1 MNNVPSILHS
11 KRFWT
16 LVASILA
23 MFIVTLVPDFQSA
36 EEQLITLIA
45 ILGGVAVAGYSIEDA
60 LRVVY
65 PTLADFVKETPNQ
78 IDDNIFA
85 LATIFLRA
93 RYPDGIAGKADVQV
107 NVAPETVPVE
117 VSTGGVVHG

>member
-1 MNNVPSILHS
+1 MMNNVPEIFKS

-16 LVASILA
+16 LIASIVS

-45 ILGGVAVAGYSIEDA
+45 VLGGIAVAGYSIEDA

-78 IDDNIFA
+78 IDDNLLA
-85 LATIFLRA
+85 LATIFVRSQ
-93 RYPDGIAGKADVQV
+93 YPNALPGKAD
-107 NVAPETVPVE
+107 APPVE
-117 VSTGGVVHG
+117 VNVGGAVG